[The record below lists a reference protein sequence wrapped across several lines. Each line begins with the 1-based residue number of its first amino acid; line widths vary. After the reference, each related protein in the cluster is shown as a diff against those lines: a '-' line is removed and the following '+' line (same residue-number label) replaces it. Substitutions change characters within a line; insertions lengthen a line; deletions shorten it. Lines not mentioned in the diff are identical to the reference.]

1 MYRRQ
6 ILTTV
11 AGLATIGTFPARAA
25 TRALPLNIEAA
36 RPLPPGSPD
45 VPDPK
50 LVPVAQ
56 ADRIWNGVTTTSDG
70 QVFVCFPSCD
80 RPGIQVARLLPGSV
94 LRPFPDAQWNAL
106 HSPSWTPA
114 DGFFQV
120 NAIRIGPDGNLWVI
134 DAGAPGIDRPVVA
147 GAARL
152 FVFDPAKGTLLRT
165 YDLAGG
171 LRADSYIDDIR
182 FNGPNLYATD
192 AGAAGL
198 LVVNIA
204 TGRVRR
210 VLDRH
215 PLLTDRKP
223 MRADGRLLRNDAG
236 KLLRVQ
242 ADQLEVT
249 PDGRYLYVQSCA
261 GPLARI
267 ETALLDHESV
277 GSAALATG
285 LVPWLE
291 TGTTGG
297 TAIDANG
304 VLYLSDVNHRRI
316 LRITPDR
323 HVSVFV
329 ADPRLIWSDAMWID
343 HDHRL
348 WIPATQQ
355 NRTHGFQGGTQS
367 VIYPVWLFVAK
378 IDAGP
383 SPLDHA

>member
-6 ILTTV
+6 LLTTM
-11 AGLATIGTFPARAA
+11 AGLASLEAVSARAA
-25 TRALPLNIEAA
+25 TRPRALVTDPQV
-36 RPLPPGSPD
+36 PLPPGSPD

-50 LVPVAQ
+50 LVPVAS
-56 ADRIWNGVTTTSDG
+56 AARVWNCVTTTPDG
-70 QVFVCFPSCD
+70 KVFVSFPSCD
-80 RPGIQVARLLPGSV
+80 RPGIQLARLLPGSV
-94 LRPFPDAQWNAL
+94 LRPFPDERWNAL
-106 HSPSWTPA
+106 RGPSWTPA
-114 DGFFQV
+114 DGFFLV

-134 DAGAPGIDRPVVA
+134 DAGAPGIGQPAVP

-152 FVFDPAKGTLLRT
+152 FVFDPDSGALIRI
-165 YDLAGG
+165 YDLAAG
-171 LRADSYIDDIR
+171 LRAGSYVDDIR
-182 FNGPNLYATD
+182 FNGPTLYATD
-192 AGAAGL
+192 AGSAGL

-204 TGRVRR
+204 SGRVRR
-210 VLDRH
+210 VLDGH
-215 PLLTDRKP
+215 PLLSDRKP

-236 KLLRVQ
+236 RPLKVQ

-249 PDGRYLYVQSCA
+249 PDGRWLYVQPCS

-267 ETALLDHESV
+267 ATALLDDESA
-277 GSAALATG
+277 GAEALSRG
-285 LVPWLE
+285 LMPWLD

-304 VLYLSDVNHRRI
+304 VLYMSDVNRRRI

-323 HVSVFV
+323 HVSVFLT
-329 ADPRLIWSDAMWID
+329 DPRLIWSDAMWID
-343 HDHRL
+343 HDRRL
-348 WIPATQQ
+348 WIPVTQQ

-367 VIYPVWLFVAK
+367 VIYPVWLYVVT